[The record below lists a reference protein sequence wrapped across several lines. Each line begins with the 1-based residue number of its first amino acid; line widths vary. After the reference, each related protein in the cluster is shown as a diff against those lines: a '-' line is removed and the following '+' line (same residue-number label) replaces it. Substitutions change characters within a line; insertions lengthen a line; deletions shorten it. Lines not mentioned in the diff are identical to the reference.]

1 MDATTESDKIKGLL
15 CDGSVQGLN
24 NIGAIYFQ
32 KREFDKSI
40 KFYSKALALAKI
52 QFGEKHPDIGIIY
65 FHLGQASYY
74 WPPTNYEN
82 QASRDLEKATE
93 FTTKALAILLP
104 TLGENHPVTASCYN
118 NFAKIEDDKGNH
130 DFAIQLFTKAL
141 AISRACGTPELHAAT
156 ATTYHQLGRIY
167 FVKKEYEQALE
178 YQTKALVIRQ
188 AVLGE
193 NHPDTAECYSQL
205 GGIRLCG
212 RALRGP

>member
-15 CDGSVQGLN
+15 CDESVKGLRN
-24 NIGAIYFQ
+24 YGIICDDN
-32 KREFDKSI
+32 KEFDKSI

-52 QFGEKHPDIGIIY
+52 QLGEKHPDIGIIY
-65 FHLGQASYY
+65 FHLGQASY
-74 WPPTNYEN
+74 WQTCYEN
-82 QASRDLEKATE
+82 QASRDFDKATE

-104 TLGENHPVTASCYN
+104 TLGENHPVTACCYY
-118 NFAKIEDDKGNH
+118 NFANIEDDKGNH
-130 DFAIQLFTKAL
+130 DFAIQLYTKAL
-141 AISRACGTPELHAAT
+141 VISRACGTPELHAST
-156 ATTYHQLGRIY
+156 ADVYHQIGRTY

-193 NHPDTAECYSQL
+193 NHPGTADCYSQL